1 MDTKTWAILGISMV
15 GPLLG
20 SLVGVLV
27 RPREGALFAMLGFAG
42 GTMLAISFLQLI
54 PESIAMCGVLPCGA
68 GIFSGLLLLML
79 VGELMPRSH
88 NPGSG
93 LPSAASVH
101 PARMKDAAM
110 MMVAAI
116 FLHNF
121 PEGIA
126 MASAQTM
133 PTPGKAVMIALAI
146 AAHDIPEGICTSA
159 PYYHAT
165 GRRLRAFLLSAST
178 AVPVLLGFFLGRA
191 LFRDISQFAMGTII
205 GAVAGLMIY
214 VSCEELI
221 PTSQMGKTPRL
232 SLAALVLGI
241 FFVMLLGL
249 VGP

>member
-1 MDTKTWAILGISMV
+1 MDAQTWTILGISMA

-20 SLVGVLV
+20 SLAGVSV

-68 GIFSGLLLLML
+68 GILVGFLLLML
-79 VGELMPRSH
+79 LGELMPHDHS
-88 NPGSG
+88 PA
-93 LPSAASVH
+93 PSAAGSAH
-101 PARMKDAAM
+101 SARIKDAAVM
-110 MMVAAI
+110 MIAAI

-133 PTPGKAVMIALAI
+133 PTPGKALMIALAI
-146 AAHDIPEGICTSA
+146 AVHDIPEGICTSA

-178 AVPVLLGFFLGRA
+178 ALPVLLGFFLGRWM
-191 LFRDISQFAMGTII
+191 FRDISQFAMGTII
-205 GAVAGLMIY
+205 GSVAGLMIY

-221 PTSQMGKTPRL
+221 PTAQQGRHPRL
-232 SLAALVLGI
+232 SLAALMLGI
-241 FFVMLLGL
+241 FFVLLLDLLG
-249 VGP
+249 P